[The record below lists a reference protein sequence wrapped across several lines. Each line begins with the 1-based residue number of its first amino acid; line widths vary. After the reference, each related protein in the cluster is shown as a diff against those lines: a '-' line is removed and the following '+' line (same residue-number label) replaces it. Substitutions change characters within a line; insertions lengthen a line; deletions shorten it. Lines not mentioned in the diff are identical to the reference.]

1 MPTSLRRDLCCPQ
14 CEGRD
19 VWHVEQIRERGV
31 GPFEKP
37 IQPLNVVLQE
47 RFFRLYDG
55 TGYFETYIC
64 KRCGFTEWYAHGIDD
79 LHHDPENGVRLLT
92 GTDDPKSGPYR

>member
-1 MPTSLRRDLCCPQ
+1 MTSLRRDLCCPQ

-47 RFFRLYDG
+47 RFFKLYDG
-55 TGYFETYIC
+55 TGWFETYIC
-64 KRCGFTEWYAHGIDD
+64 KRCGFTEWYAHG
-79 LHHDPENGVRLLT
+79 LEELKEDPQNGVFSLD
-92 GTDDPKSGPYR
+92 GSAKDEGPFR